1 MQIRTVLLA
10 IAASSALSA
19 TAFAATQAGNANDT
33 NHPTSRQQFADRCS
47 ALENQYDGV
56 IDSKQNARK
65 LTIAEGLHAKGVDQC
80 NASESDLG
88 MLNLERA
95 LHDLGVKPVA

>member
-19 TAFAATQAGNANDT
+19 AAFASDNANST
-33 NHPTSRQQFADRCS
+33 NHPTSRQQFSDRCS
-47 ALENQYDGV
+47 ALESQYDGI
-56 IDSKQNARK
+56 IDSKQNAPK
-65 LTIAEGLHAKGVDQC
+65 LTVAEGLHARGVDQC
-80 NASESDLG
+80 DTNETDLG